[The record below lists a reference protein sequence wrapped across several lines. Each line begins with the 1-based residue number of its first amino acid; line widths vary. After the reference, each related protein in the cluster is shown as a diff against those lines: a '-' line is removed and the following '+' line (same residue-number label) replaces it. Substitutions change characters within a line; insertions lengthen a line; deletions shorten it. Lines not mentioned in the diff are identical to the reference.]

1 MLGKVLKYDLKSL
14 IKNLIPLY
22 VVLFGLGLMIRILG
36 LFDNVSVIAIVCGL
50 MIVALVLVS
59 FFSVVLTGIFSV
71 KYYLEN
77 LFKDQAYLTHTLP
90 VKKGTLLLSKVFSSL
105 ITIVITLV
113 CVIISLL
120 IAFYQANLFSGVI
133 EFLGKSY
140 AGMEVYK
147 FLIFMGIYGLI
158 AYLTTIL
165 MVYAAISIG
174 FSKSSN
180 KIVSSVVCALIFYF
194 VMEFIYLGILGIVIA
209 INPVFISNLDSN
221 VFLMKDLLNFF
232 MIFMF
237 VTIIIGLVYYY
248 ISYRFMNKKLNL
260 E

>member
-1 MLGKVLKYDLKSL
+1 MLGKVLKYDLIS
-14 IKNLIPLY
+14 ICKNLIPLY
-22 VVLFGLGLMIRILG
+22 VVLLGLSLMVRILS
-36 LFDNVSVIAIVCGL
+36 LFDNVSVIEILLGL
-50 MIVALVLVS
+50 MIFGLILIS
-59 FFSVVLTGIFSV
+59 IFSILLTGIFSV

-147 FLIFMGIYGLI
+147 FLIFMSIYGLI

-165 MVYAAISIG
+165 MVYASISIG

-180 KIVSSVVCALIFYF
+180 KLVNSVVWALIFYF
-194 VMEFIYLGILGIVIA
+194 GMEFLNLGLLGIIMATKPSFIA
-209 INPVFISNLDSN
+209 SLESNT
-221 VFLMKDLLNFF
+221 FMMADLLNFF
-232 MIFMF
+232 SIFLVF
-237 VTIIIGLVYYY
+237 IVIIGIGFYY
-248 ISYRFMNKKLNL
+248 ISYRFMDKKLNL